1 MTVHFRVYSCTI
13 CFSHRSTC
21 FIFCC
26 SLHVFCTWMSLT
38 QNVFKRQTGRKTF
51 TLAGNRIY
59 TLEIKRLPNH
69 FDLKCYLIIISSVL
83 HLHTY
88 HISWSRR
95 LISRSV
101 ASIYTRT
108 PVSTWTAKTHGN
120 NVFFLF
126 PEKAFFLSLIR
137 DDWYIFALY
146 WCLCVSIFLYILLL
160 FYKTD
165 SLTGLFS
172 VNTLPSKTQM
182 SRLNCFLGGKLT
194 FTTSRRN

>member
-1 MTVHFRVYSCTI
+1 MTVHFGEYSCMI

-26 SLHVFCTWMSLT
+26 SLHAFCTWMSLT
-38 QNVFKRQTGRKTF
+38 LNFFKSQTGHKTF

-59 TLEIKRLPNH
+59 TLEIKGLPNH
-69 FDLKCYLIIISSVL
+69 FDLKCYLIIISYVL

-101 ASIYTRT
+101 APYTHIR
-108 PVSTWTAKTHGN
+108 PCVHEQLKLISGKN
-120 NVFFLF
+120 I
-126 PEKAFFLSLIR
+126 FLSLIR
-137 DDWYIFALY
+137 DGWYIFALY

-165 SLTGLFS
+165 SLAGLFN
-172 VNTLPSKTQM
+172 VNSLPSKTQM
-182 SRLNCFLGGKLT
+182 SRFNCFLGGKLNL
-194 FTTSRRN
+194 TTSPRN

>member
-38 QNVFKRQTGRKTF
+38 QNFFKSQTGRKTF

-59 TLEIKRLPNH
+59 TLEIKGLPNH

-101 ASIYTRT
+101 ASIYTHT
-108 PVSTWTAKTHGN
+108 PVRTWTAKTYFRKKH
-120 NVFFLF
+120 FFMIDSGWLIHFCTILVSLRQYF
-126 PEKAFFLSLIR
+126 PLYPLI
-137 DDWYIFALY
+137 
-146 WCLCVSIFLYILLL
+146 IL
-160 FYKTD
+160 
-165 SLTGLFS
+165 
-172 VNTLPSKTQM
+172 
-182 SRLNCFLGGKLT
+182 
-194 FTTSRRN
+194 

>member
-26 SLHVFCTWMSLT
+26 SLHVFCTLMSLT

-59 TLEIKRLPNH
+59 TLEIKGLPNH

-88 HISWSRR
+88 HIYIMKQEIDIQKRGVHIHTYVRAYMNSS
-95 LISRSV
+95 
-101 ASIYTRT
+101 
-108 PVSTWTAKTHGN
+108 N
-120 NVFFLF
+120 LF
-126 PEKAFFLSLIR
+126 PEKTFF
-137 DDWYIFALY
+137 YH
-146 WCLCVSIFLYILLL
+146 
-160 FYKTD
+160 
-165 SLTGLFS
+165 
-172 VNTLPSKTQM
+172 
-182 SRLNCFLGGKLT
+182 
-194 FTTSRRN
+194 